1 MDFSRH
7 KQKNGV
13 VKCYAYYEYE
23 TLPESQ
29 RTKQK
34 GELYCYGCNAPTKF
48 SKSSIDGKQACF
60 GLMPGRKHEK
70 HCEEIKKTNEGATKR
85 RKLEEKHYIEAVE
98 KIQNSTD
105 EIEIDSESLA
115 LFEKIETKVGKTCE
129 STRPRQSSSKA
140 VGSSKR
146 HAIDSEQIRSSRK
159 NLVQLLK
166 FCLYSSRFLK
176 GKGLTLKFKGRS
188 YESVER
194 IKQFFQANSI
204 SNTKIPYFF
213 YGSIRGTDESL
224 TFIHVGAEKVQV
236 IIDESIRNHFWN
248 ALEVDKYW
256 QLLDAQIICFGWLNR
271 SESGNCSIKIKDMC
285 DIAIIDVKV
294 NPDFES
300 HSTVDSQNIEE
311 VSKPIVK
318 SETTVQE
325 YEESERSKLGF
336 NDAKG
341 IEDVERVAE
350 NIECSKTAMTYS
362 AENEDV
368 LKQQMFDQ
376 SQQVSTNEKQK
387 GSWWGAILSFFKS

>member
-7 KQKNGV
+7 KKNGV

-34 GELYCYGCNAPTKF
+34 GELYCYGCHAPTKF

-85 RKLEEKHYIEAVE
+85 RKLEEKHYVEAVE
-98 KIQNSTD
+98 KIQNSTG
-105 EIEIDSESLA
+105 EIEIDSASLA
-115 LFEKIETKVGKTCE
+115 LFEKIETKAVKTGE
-129 STRPRQSSSKA
+129 SKRPRQNSSKA
-140 VGSSKR
+140 VGLSKR
-146 HAIDSEQIRSSRK
+146 HIIDSDQIRSSRK

-188 YESVER
+188 YKSVDR
-194 IKQFFQANSI
+194 IKQFFQASSI

-213 YGSIRGTDESL
+213 YGSIRWIDDSL

-236 IIDESIRNHFWN
+236 IIDESIRAHFWN

-256 QLLDAQIICFGWLNR
+256 QLLDAQMICFGWLSR
-271 SESGNCSIKIKDMC
+271 SENGNCFIKIKDIC

-294 NPDFES
+294 NPDFKQ
-300 HSTVDSQNIEE
+300 HSIAASPSLEV
-311 VSKPIVK
+311 VSKPTVTP
-318 SETTVQE
+318 ETTVQE
-325 YEESERSKLGF
+325 DVQEERNKLVSEGVLR
-336 NDAKG
+336 
-341 IEDVERVAE
+341 EE
-350 NIECSKTAMTYS
+350 NKVKYPITAMIDS
-362 AENEDV
+362 VQDEDDNP
-368 LKQQMFDQ
+368 LKQQLSMP
-376 SQQVSTNEKQK
+376 SQQLKQK
-387 GSWWGAILSFFKS
+387 VNPKRSWLGAILSFFKN